1 MTADRRW
8 WALGA
13 ISLAT
18 FMTYLDNNVV
28 NVALPTIQRDL
39 GLSISGLEWIVSG
52 YILVFAGLMLVGGR
66 LADVFGRRRIFM
78 IGLGVFTAASLAAG
92 LASDGAVLITAR
104 AVQGVGAALLT
115 PTALALLRSVFSD
128 ERERATA
135 IGLWSSVGALA
146 LALGPLTGGFIS
158 EHARWGWI
166 YLINVPVGL
175 VTFALGLWAIRT
187 TPQERVR
194 RGLDVPGLATSSL
207 ALFALTYALIEG
219 ERAGWTS
226 PEILGSLGLAV
237 ASALAFGVI
246 EVRSREP
253 MIDLSLFRSRVVSGG
268 MLSTGLWAFG
278 VFGIYFFTALYLQNA
293 LGFSPLEAG
302 GSFVPMAL
310 VMAVTA
316 AVAPRISGVL
326 GTATTVATGLLLM
339 SGAVFG
345 ISFVGEGG
353 RFGDLLP
360 WFLVYGLGGGL
371 LVPLTT
377 AILGTLPAERAGVAS
392 GVLNVSREVFG
403 LLGITVLG
411 AILNGRQT
419 SLVADGVQPLTA
431 FLEAYQSTL
440 VISAAIVL
448 VGVPVSLF
456 SLRRTGSESGSG
468 SGSGSVEGS
477 VEEAVAAEG
486 PVRASAIPVARGTR
500 ENRGRREALER

>member
-92 LASDGAVLITAR
+92 LATDGTALITAR
-104 AVQGVGAALLT
+104 AVQGVGAAFLT
-115 PTALALLRSVFSD
+115 PTALALLTSVFP
-128 ERERATA
+128 EAKERATA
-135 IGLWSSVGALA
+135 VGLWSSVGALA

-158 EHARWGWI
+158 EHWRWGWI
-166 YLINVPVGL
+166 YLINVPIGL
-175 VTFALGLWAIRT
+175 VTVGLGLWAIRGVR
-187 TPQERVR
+187 QDRVR
-194 RGLDVPGLATSSL
+194 HGLDVPGLITSSL
-207 ALFALTYALIEG
+207 ALLALTYALIEG

-226 PEILGSLGLAV
+226 PEILGSLGAAV
-237 ASALAFGVI
+237 ALGLTFTMV
-246 EVRSREP
+246 ELRSREP
-253 MIDLSLFRSRVVSGG
+253 MIDLSLFRSRVFSGG
-268 MLSTGLWAFG
+268 TLSMGLWAFG

-302 GSFVPMAL
+302 GAFVPMAL

-316 AVAPRISGVL
+316 AVAPRISGAL
-326 GTATTVATGLLLM
+326 GTARTVAAGLLLM
-339 SGAVFG
+339 TGAIFG

-353 RFGDLLP
+353 SLTDLMP
-360 WFLVYGLGGGL
+360 WFLAYGLGGGL

-377 AILGTLPAERAGVAS
+377 AILSALPTGRAGVAS
-392 GVLNVSREVFG
+392 GVLNVSREIFG

-411 AILNGRQT
+411 AILNSRQT
-419 SLVADGVQPLTA
+419 AILADGARPLTA
-431 FLEAYQSTL
+431 FLDAYRFTL
-440 VISAAIVL
+440 VIAAAIVL

-456 SLRRTGSESGSG
+456 SLRRAATTREAETG
-468 SGSGSVEGS
+468 
-477 VEEAVAAEG
+477 AAERPAVPAG
-486 PVRASAIPVARGTR
+486 PRGAEPETVLDARG
-500 ENRGRREALER
+500 